1 MVVARWAFRVLLAM
15 VLAASLRAAAA
26 GDNGEVV
33 PFVTGTVWTYQALL
47 KWTDPPN
54 TLRRSEV
61 RWTSTVIDAF
71 DHGDV
76 AGALLRGGVWDLA
89 WWSRDP
95 RPGSYEVVRVGTRYY
110 LLRDVSKSAFAAVKA
125 AGRKALPA
133 DLDQHVWFDVPLT
146 KGRVLRPRDMG
157 RRDDTSYGWWIESV
171 GPARLDLPGLRDPA
185 RQAFRLTYDTLA
197 SEHHETVVPG
207 IGITAFTYVHHGSL
221 AEAYA
226 HLIAYRRGPAR

>member
-1 MVVARWAFRVLLAM
+1 MTVARWTFRMFVAI
-15 VLAASLRAAAA
+15 VLAASPCDVSA
-26 GDNGEVV
+26 GDDAGVI
-33 PFVTGTVWTYQALL
+33 PFVTGTSWTYQALL

-76 AGALLRGGVWDLA
+76 AGMMLRGGVWDLA

-95 RPGSYEVVRVGTRYY
+95 RPGSYEVLRVGTRFY
-110 LLRDVSKSAFAAVKA
+110 LLPDVSTAAFAAVKA

-133 DLDQHVWFDVPLT
+133 NLDRYVWFDVPLT
-146 KGRVLRPRDMG
+146 KGRVLRSREMG
-157 RRDDTSYGWWIESV
+157 PRDDTTNGWWVESV
-171 GPARLDLPGLRDPA
+171 APARLDVPGLRDPA
-185 RQAFRLTYDTLA
+185 RRAFRLTYDTLP
-197 SEHHETVVPG
+197 SEEHETVVPG
-207 IGITAFTYVHHGSL
+207 IGIAAFTYVHHGTL

-226 HLIAYRRGPAR
+226 HLIAYHRGRAR